1 MHVSDACLVCCR
13 AMHSCPTTWQG
24 DAAQSE
30 AAMFGVGDVAQ
41 QGDEVMLETPS
52 TSKLPRRVDGR
63 EARQDN
69 LDVMY
74 EAEEEAQGQSKTS
87 RE

>member
-1 MHVSDACLVCCR
+1 
-13 AMHSCPTTWQG
+13 MHSCPTTWQG

-41 QGDEVMLETPS
+41 QGDAVMLETPS
-52 TSKLPRRVDGR
+52 TSILPRRVDRR

-69 LDVMY
+69 LDDMY

>member
-1 MHVSDACLVCCR
+1 
-13 AMHSCPTTWQG
+13 
-24 DAAQSE
+24 
-30 AAMFGVGDVAQ
+30 MFGVGDVAQ
-41 QGDEVMLETPS
+41 QGDAVMLETPS
-52 TSKLPRRVDGR
+52 TSILPRRVDRR

-69 LDVMY
+69 LDDMY